1 MKDVYSVS
9 ELNHYIKGLFDSNSS
24 LRHVKLEG
32 EILNLGGRNG
42 HLFFSLID
50 EKSSIG
56 AVMFENS
63 AAKLSFKPKDG
74 DKVII
79 EGSVSVFEKTG
90 RYQVYVYDMVPSGEG
105 ARLIALMKLKA
116 KLEKEGLF
124 DPKHKR
130 EINLYPQA
138 IGLVTARGS
147 AAASDLITN
156 IFRRYP
162 LVTIY
167 TFYSAVQ
174 GENAPKE
181 LVAALNKA
189 YTYPLDTIIV
199 GRGGG
204 SNEDLNA
211 FNDEELV
218 RTIYR
223 SPIPVIAAVG
233 HEIDFT
239 LVDFVADKRA
249 STPTGACELATI
261 DKREIFENLDYCDH
275 TMHEALFAR
284 VKLIKE
290 RLAYLKNRPFFLNP
304 SSIYQDELNEIK
316 LLKENLENQ
325 MKLFLQRK
333 TSDLSARKER
343 LQALNPNKV
352 LKRGFAMIKSKNGK
366 IVNSYQKV
374 YTSHEAFEYNM
385 DHGTTIGNFIQEKSS
400 SKVR

>member
-9 ELNHYIKGLFDSNSS
+9 ELNHYIKGVFDTNPN
-24 LRHVKLEG
+24 LRHIKLEG
-32 EILNLGGRNG
+32 EILNFKPHSSG
-42 HLFFSLID
+42 HLYFNVID
-50 EKSSIG
+50 DKASIS
-56 AVMFENS
+56 AVMFESNAS
-63 AAKLSFKPKDG
+63 KLDFKPKDG

-124 DPKHKR
+124 DPTHKR
-130 EINLYPQA
+130 PINLYPKA
-138 IGLVTARGS
+138 IGLVTAKGS
-147 AAASDLITN
+147 AAASDIITN

-174 GENAPKE
+174 GEGAPKE

-189 YTYPLDTIIV
+189 FTYPLDTIII

-249 STPTGACELATI
+249 STPTGASELATI
-261 DKREIFENLDYCDH
+261 DKREIYESLDNYLYV
-275 TMHEALFAR
+275 MHESLATR
-284 VKLIKE
+284 IKSIKE
-290 RLAYLKNRPFFLNP
+290 KLTYLKNRPFFLNP
-304 SSIYQDELNEIK
+304 SSIYQEELNEIK
-316 LLKENLENQ
+316 LLKESLASQ
-325 MKLFLQRK
+325 MKLLLNRK

-343 LQALNPNKV
+343 LLALNPNKV
-352 LKRGFAMIKSKNGK
+352 LKRGFAMIKGKNGK
-366 IVNSYQKV
+366 IVKNVADVKLNEEIETTLSDGKV
-374 YTSHEAFEYNM
+374 YANVTRK
-385 DHGTTIGNFIQEKSS
+385 EKH
-400 SKVR
+400 V

>member
-9 ELNHYIKGLFDSNSS
+9 ELNHYIKGVFDSNPQ

-32 EILNLGGRNG
+32 ELLDFKRYPSG
-42 HLFFSLID
+42 HLYFNVID
-50 EKSSIG
+50 DKSSIS
-56 AVMFENS
+56 AVMFESNAS
-63 AAKLSFKPKDG
+63 KLEFKPKDG

-79 EGSVSVFEKTG
+79 EGSVSVYEKTG
-90 RYQVYVYDMVPSGEG
+90 RYQIYVYDMVPSGEG

-124 DPKHKR
+124 DPSHKR
-130 EINLYPQA
+130 PINLYPKA

-174 GENAPKE
+174 GANAPQE
-181 LVAALNKA
+181 LVAALKKA

-249 STPTGACELATI
+249 STPTGASELATI
-261 DKREIFENLDYCDH
+261 DKREIYESLDNYRYV
-275 TMHEALFAR
+275 MHETLVTR
-284 VKLIKE
+284 IKSIKE
-290 RLAYLKNRPFFLNP
+290 RLTYLKNRPFFLNP
-304 SSIYQDELNEIK
+304 SSIYQEQLNEIK
-316 LLKENLENQ
+316 LLKESLASQ
-325 MKLFLQRK
+325 MKLLLSRK

-343 LQALNPNKV
+343 LLALNPNKV
-352 LKRGFAMIKSKNGK
+352 LKRGFAMIKAKNGK
-366 IVNSYQKV
+366 IVKNVNDININEEIETTLSDGKV
-374 YTSHEAFEYNM
+374 YANVTRK
-385 DHGTTIGNFIQEKSS
+385 EKH
-400 SKVR
+400 V